1 MSRRFAI
8 RLLGALG
15 AAAGPL
21 FGATGC
27 VATVPPGALPRT
39 PAPAA
44 GKAAGGKSAAGARVD
59 ALLERL
65 TLDEKTALLHGAR
78 DPAPPGQAG
87 YVPGVPRLGIA
98 PLRIAD
104 GPAGVRVAEPATV
117 LPAPV
122 LLASAFDPALA
133 REYGRVLGREGR
145 ALGQD
150 VLLAPAAGLIRTPYG
165 GRNAESFAEDPRL
178 TADLVGEVVRGIQD
192 EGLIAA
198 ATGFALVSQEQG
210 RDTVDVIADEQTLHE
225 TALRGFEAAA
235 AAGAGAVAGAH
246 NKVNGGYACENRPL
260 IDHVLRGLWGFDG
273 WVLSVRDA
281 PHGTVAAITAG
292 LDMELPSGSRFGAP
306 LREAVH
312 GGSVHEEAV
321 DAAVRRIL
329 TTMDRF
335 GLLAPRPPARPARDP
350 AAGARTARKV
360 ATAGAVL
367 LHNARA
373 TLPLTGPAA
382 RSLAVI
388 GATGLVPCTGG
399 GAGARV
405 PTERAESPLTAIER
419 RAGKGA
425 TVRFALGEDVY
436 GRPLPAASLTPA
448 ADLEDR
454 AVAPG
459 RTWSHDARFTLA
471 AEDEWTLLVHH
482 TGARPSVRLDGKEL
496 FPVLRGAAEA
506 PAGGLPG
513 TAPDGRTV
521 RRASVRL
528 AAGTHRLQVSAR
540 GGAAGQRFRLR
551 HTTRATRAADL
562 AEAVRAAREAHSV
575 VLFAYEDTAEG
586 RDRPSLGLP
595 GGQPALIEAVAA
607 VNPRTTVVL
616 NTPSATAMPWL
627 ARTGAVLQMYYPGQE
642 GAGATADV
650 LFGDADP
657 GGRLTQ
663 TFPADERATPVAGD
677 PARYPGAG
685 GRLEYAEGVH
695 VGHRWYD
702 ARRVAPLFPF
712 GHGLSYTT
720 FAYADLAVRPEHGGL
735 RVEFTVRNTGG
746 RRGTEVAQ
754 VYVGPSAELRA
765 EQPARALAGY
775 RRLALA
781 PGESQRVTLDVDART
796 LSSWDP
802 GRQAW
807 VPGSGL
813 REVFAGRSSRE
824 LPLRGKAVVRSG

>member
-1 MSRRFAI
+1 M
-8 RLLGALG
+8 
-15 AAAGPL
+15 
-21 FGATGC
+21 
-27 VATVPPGALPRT
+27 
-39 PAPAA
+39 
-44 GKAAGGKSAAGARVD
+44 
-59 ALLERL
+59 
-65 TLDEKTALLHGAR
+65 
-78 DPAPPGQAG
+78 
-87 YVPGVPRLGIA
+87 
-98 PLRIAD
+98 
-104 GPAGVRVAEPATV
+104 
-117 LPAPV
+117 
-122 LLASAFDPALA
+122 
-133 REYGRVLGREGR
+133 
-145 ALGQD
+145 
-150 VLLAPAAGLIRTPYG
+150 
-165 GRNAESFAEDPRL
+165 
-178 TADLVGEVVRGIQD
+178 
-192 EGLIAA
+192 
-198 ATGFALVSQEQG
+198 
-210 RDTVDVIADEQTLHE
+210 
-225 TALRGFEAAA
+225 
-235 AAGAGAVAGAH
+235 
-246 NKVNGGYACENRPL
+246 
-260 IDHVLRGLWGFDG
+260 
-273 WVLSVRDA
+273 
-281 PHGTVAAITAG
+281 
-292 LDMELPSGSRFGAP
+292 
-306 LREAVH
+306 
-312 GGSVHEEAV
+312 
-321 DAAVRRIL
+321 
-329 TTMDRF
+329 
-335 GLLAPRPPARPARDP
+335 
-350 AAGARTARKV
+350 
-360 ATAGAVL
+360 
-367 LHNARA
+367 
-373 TLPLTGPAA
+373 
-382 RSLAVI
+382 
-388 GATGLVPCTGG
+388 
-399 GAGARV
+399 
-405 PTERAESPLTAIER
+405 
-419 RAGKGA
+419 
-425 TVRFALGEDVY
+425 
-436 GRPLPAASLTPA
+436 
-448 ADLEDR
+448 
-454 AVAPG
+454 
-459 RTWSHDARFTLA
+459 
-471 AEDEWTLLVHH
+471 
-482 TGARPSVRLDGKEL
+482 
-496 FPVLRGAAEA
+496 
-506 PAGGLPG
+506 
-513 TAPDGRTV
+513 
-521 RRASVRL
+521 
-528 AAGTHRLQVSAR
+528 
-540 GGAAGQRFRLR
+540 R